1 MENRTTELQMNTSIT
16 NDASSDA
23 LIRRGRSLEDDGDL
37 RRTMLG
43 RHSKRRPNGTYG
55 LRRRSPTAVLILW
68 LLTAT
73 GCSPVYRPAT
83 RADFFR
89 ATPLRVES
97 VGSPSQP
104 EKGVPLPQFPP
115 AIELDPPLAPEGTPK
130 PLSLED
136 AVRIGLSNSGIL
148 RVSNGGMVS
157 ASPASPYDPQI
168 ADAQIRVALAAF
180 DPMLNSVLSANWIN
194 RPSGSVFGPG
204 LVAPNLR
211 NDATLLG
218 NVTKTWLTGTET
230 RVGYNPSTGYLFRP
244 NYSGSSF
251 NPLYTSNL
259 EWSLKQPL
267 LKGGNAAANKVPI
280 RIAYL
285 RRDQSVLTTRQA
297 VMASVRS
304 IAESYWELTS
314 TRGTVTSLE
323 SIAPLMERAVVIE
336 REKMAAQRSV
346 AADVAKIEAQLHQLM
361 QQIAAAKSAAV
372 QSELRLRNLIG
383 LPPNDGFVIMPGT
396 TLSRAPV
403 NIDVASATSTA
414 VENRPDILRQASM
427 VRTRECELSAARNAA
442 LPQLDLLGLNRW
454 NGVGGFLDDSL
465 NQMATTQFVD
475 YQASLT
481 FTAPIG
487 LRAGAANIRAATV
500 QLKREQAMMQQV
512 IHAAAHQVSSQAQEA
527 AYNWQLFVEAD
538 SRSKLNDDWLS
549 GARIRFENPPPA
561 GDDKDWLLAA
571 LNDYLFAVRSQSEAA
586 IDTQTFLARYNIALA
601 RLNEATGTILNEF
614 NVQPDA
620 VWNNQD

>member
-1 MENRTTELQMNTSIT
+1 
-16 NDASSDA
+16 
-23 LIRRGRSLEDDGDL
+23 
-37 RRTMLG
+37 
-43 RHSKRRPNGTYG
+43 
-55 LRRRSPTAVLILW
+55 
-68 LLTAT
+68 
-73 GCSPVYRPAT
+73 
-83 RADFFR
+83 
-89 ATPLRVES
+89 
-97 VGSPSQP
+97 
-104 EKGVPLPQFPP
+104 
-115 AIELDPPLAPEGTPK
+115 
-130 PLSLED
+130 
-136 AVRIGLSNSGIL
+136 
-148 RVSNGGMVS
+148 MVS